1 MLTKVVIVKEGVS
14 DLHLDLESIFCLFFL
29 LSHIKSEGEDGED
42 AGEGVIKLRC
52 GDRNEE
58 APGDTALGCE
68 RKLS

>member
-1 MLTKVVIVKEGVS
+1 MTCVLIWKVFSVCFSCYLIM
-14 DLHLDLESIFCLFFL
+14 
-29 LSHIKSEGEDGED
+29 SEGEDGDD